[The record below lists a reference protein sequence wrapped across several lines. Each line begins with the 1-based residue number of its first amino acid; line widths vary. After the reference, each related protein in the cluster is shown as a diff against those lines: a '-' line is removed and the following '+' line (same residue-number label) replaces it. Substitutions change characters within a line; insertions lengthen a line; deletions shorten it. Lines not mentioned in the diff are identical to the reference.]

1 MAYPLVS
8 IAGQQYSVQNI
19 LMSDVLE
26 IAKKPA
32 HHFEAQLTRCLATIV
47 NNSVNVQTLSCQER
61 YAIFLHYL
69 SLTRDHNDLG
79 VNINPDDYLSP
90 NLDDFS
96 LERKTGKNGIS
107 VRHLNG
113 MEAEALE
120 MGCQSTEDWIIGAM
134 ALTIG
139 CEKLPPIDIPTTV
152 NYCANMIHIRSQTL
166 AALDHIEFNQLM
178 SDYLDAQYEQSHLV
192 NIAFD
197 QSIVLE
203 KFNQRGADD
212 APIRFRPAIAFTG
225 YCKELLSIAARKST
239 AVQY

>member
-8 IAGQQYSVQNI
+8 IARQQYDIQHI
-19 LMSDVLE
+19 LMSDVLD
-26 IAKKPA
+26 IAKKPPMY
-32 HHFEAQLTRCLATIV
+32 FEQQLTRCLATITS
-47 NNSVNVQTLSCQER
+47 NSVNVQTLSCEER

-79 VNINPDDYLSP
+79 VNINPDDYLSE

-96 LERKTGKNGIS
+96 LERKIGKNDIS

-120 MGCQSTEDWIIGAM
+120 IGCQNTEDWIIGAM
-134 ALTIG
+134 AITIG
-139 CEKLPPIDIPTTV
+139 CEELPPIDIPTTID
-152 NYCANMIHIRSQTL
+152 YCAKMIHMRSSILLQMDTMQF
-166 AALDHIEFNQLM
+166 HRLM
-178 SDYLDAQYEQSHLV
+178 SDYLDIQYEQSHLV

-203 KFNQRGADD
+203 KFNSRGADD
-212 APIRFRPAIAFTG
+212 VPVRFRPSIAFSG
-225 YCKELLSIAARKST
+225 YSKDLLSIAARKN
-239 AVQY
+239 AAI